1 MRPVRAVFFDVDF
14 TLIYPGP
21 FFQAD
26 GYRDFCARHGIDNC
40 DPRAYDA
47 AVASAS
53 ALLDESDD
61 LAYDPG
67 LFLRYIRHLIERMG
81 GSGPNLDRCAAEVYR
96 EWAVCHHFKLYDDV
110 LPTFRDLRM
119 KGLRLGLISNTHRSL
134 GDFASHFELDGL
146 VSGWVSSSE
155 HGFNKPHPSIFR
167 TALNLLGVEAGEAV
181 MVGDSYRH
189 DIEGARSVGMR
200 GILLRRSAAPED
212 ALRPGGVSLPPDVA
226 VVRSLSGVP
235 PLLSCPSGLE
245 PPDANPDS

>member
-1 MRPVRAVFFDVDF
+1 MPVTRAVFFDVDF

-21 FFQAD
+21 IFQAD
-26 GYRDFCARHGIDNC
+26 GYRDFCARHGIADC

-47 AVASAS
+47 AVVSAS

-61 LAYDPG
+61 LAYDPAF
-67 LFLRYIRHLIERMG
+67 FLRYIRHLIERMG

-96 EWAVCHHFKLYDDV
+96 EWAVCHHFELYDDV
-110 LPTFRDLRM
+110 LPAFRTLRGR
-119 KGLRLGLISNTHRSL
+119 GLRLGLISNTHRSL
-134 GDFASHFELDGL
+134 DDFASHFELDGL

-189 DIEGARSVGMR
+189 DIAGACAVGMR
-200 GILLRRSAAPED
+200 GILLRRSGPPPGPLGPCRISLSPE
-212 ALRPGGVSLPPDVA
+212 VA
-226 VVRSLSGVP
+226 VAHSLSEVAA
-235 PLLSCPSGLE
+235 LV
-245 PPDANPDS
+245 

>member
-1 MRPVRAVFFDVDF
+1 MARPTRAVFFDVDF

-21 FFQAD
+21 FFQAH
-26 GYRDFCARHGIDNC
+26 GYRDFCARHGIHDC
-40 DPRAYDA
+40 DPQAYDA

-61 LAYDPG
+61 LAYDPAF
-67 LFLRYIRHLIERMG
+67 FLRYIRHLIERMG

-96 EWAVCHHFKLYDDV
+96 EWAACHHFKLYDDV
-110 LPTFRDLRM
+110 LPAFRELRVR
-119 KGLRLGLISNTHRSL
+119 GLRLGLISNTHRSL
-134 GDFASHFELDGL
+134 GDFASHFELYGL

-200 GILLRRSAAPED
+200 GILLRRSAPPAGP
-212 ALRPGGVSLPPDVA
+212 LRPCAVTLPSDVV
-226 VVRSLSGVP
+226 VVRSLCEVAP
-235 PLLSCPSGLE
+235 VLSSASRP
-245 PPDANPDS
+245 